1 MTPIAAAISLGLQC
15 AIASPGAHQSFVLST
30 ANFPIPA
37 ASQPIN
43 SPVPHPLEDMSG
55 ASLTPVSGAIN
66 STVLVC
72 NPLGESMFVCEQP
85 PAPVP
90 SLLAANL
97 QLLNGARGAQERL
110 AWGFIESRL
119 GTRT

>member
-1 MTPIAAAISLGLQC
+1 MTPIAAAMLGLQC
-15 AIASPGAHQSFVLST
+15 AIASPVAQQSPVLST
-30 ANFPIPA
+30 ATFPIPP
-37 ASQPIN
+37 ASQPVN
-43 SPVPHPLEDMSG
+43 FPAPHPLEDMSG

-72 NPLGESMFVCEQP
+72 NPLGESMFVGEQP

-97 QLLNGARGAQERL
+97 QLLSGA
-110 AWGFIESRL
+110 L
-119 GTRT
+119 GDGGRSSLMGGS